1 MSKSKPI
8 SRFALRAMVICKN
21 KQDVGFGK
29 GGPNFSPFCSKMN
42 RFRDIKQNVLC
53 AKRERQNK
61 EGNITCFF
69 LQTSCAKRES
79 RNPESNFPFPFARNA
94 KREMLNPT
102 FLSPLRETRSAKQ
115 KRGKTGQNC
124 DWTKKTGQNRN
135 LTKKLDIFVEGK
147 TESVKSN
154 TGQNCHLTKK
164 LDIFVVTLLLSFST
178 HQLKMKEIHVLCM
191 TACPFHV
198 RLQPWSHSFRSIC
211 SACYFSKS

>member
-1 MSKSKPI
+1 MSSRECPDKNVQLKMSSRKCPVENVQSKISSPNCPVQNFSPFCSRLKCVRATCVSKSKPI

-124 DWTKKTGQNRN
+124 DWTKK
-135 LTKKLDIFVEGK
+135 KLDKI
-147 TESVKSN
+147 
-154 TGQNCHLTKK
+154 
-164 LDIFVVTLLLSFST
+164 VT
-178 HQLKMKEIHVLCM
+178 
-191 TACPFHV
+191 
-198 RLQPWSHSFRSIC
+198 
-211 SACYFSKS
+211 